1 MYLHS
6 LYVALWRLNRAEC
19 LWSGCL
25 QMGFNFSNVLSSNN
39 FSPLCLLLNKAGSGQ
54 ECRVLLSI
62 SHLSTPCRTRPNII
76 KEAWK
81 HFKHFPPDLFFFKI
95 APKYVASKYVEKRVF
110 KLLKVVSGRFF
121 VSRLTCLAPVATRAP
136 VAFLHKQSLGK
147 QSKTKF
153 PVFL

>member
-1 MYLHS
+1 MHCAVLHRAHVKAHQHQSSCSCTLHS

-81 HFKHFPPDLFFFKI
+81 HSKHFPPDIFFFRIFSSSKLHQSTLHQNMW
-95 APKYVASKYVEKRVF
+95 KSGSSNFLRWSVA
-110 KLLKVVSGRFF
+110 G
-121 VSRLTCLAPVATRAP
+121 
-136 VAFLHKQSLGK
+136 FLFH
-147 QSKTKF
+147 
-153 PVFL
+153 VWHV